1 MNLKYYFYE
10 LWSIF
15 VDHGLPLIALL
26 LIGILIPRIGRLAI
40 RIMERRLDED
50 EEATK
55 ARLALTGALVYI
67 VQAAAY
73 FLIIWA
79 ALTNIGV
86 PAVGAAVPATNGAAK
101 LVPLIGVREP
111 SPATTKS
118 DTPAPSATRSRIWG
132 GTSRPTTPGWRCAR
146 RRPAPAGAPPRAARA
161 LPSQGRLDGL

>member
-10 LWSIF
+10 LWSLF

-40 RIMERRLDED
+40 RIMEHRLDED

-79 ALTNIGV
+79 ALTNLGV
-86 PAVGAAVPATNGAAK
+86 PAVGAAVPATIVSAAVGFGAQSI
-101 LVPLIGVREP
+101 LSLIH
-111 SPATTKS
+111 
-118 DTPAPSATRSRIWG
+118 I
-132 GTSRPTTPGWRCAR
+132 
-146 RRPAPAGAPPRAARA
+146 
-161 LPSQGRLDGL
+161 

>member
-40 RIMERRLDED
+40 RIIERRLDED
-50 EEATK
+50 EESTK

-67 VQAAAY
+67 VQAIAY

-86 PAVGAAVPATNGAAK
+86 PAVSYTH
-101 LVPLIGVREP
+101 L
-111 SPATTKS
+111 
-118 DTPAPSATRSRIWG
+118 
-132 GTSRPTTPGWRCAR
+132 
-146 RRPAPAGAPPRAARA
+146 
-161 LPSQGRLDGL
+161 

>member
-10 LWSIF
+10 LWSLF

-79 ALTNIGV
+79 ALTNLGV
-86 PAVGAAVPATNGAAK
+86 PAVGAAVPATIVFG
-101 LVPLIGVREP
+101 
-111 SPATTKS
+111 
-118 DTPAPSATRSRIWG
+118 RII
-132 GTSRPTTPGWRCAR
+132 
-146 RRPAPAGAPPRAARA
+146 
-161 LPSQGRLDGL
+161 